1 MAAVTDDHRFEAVQ
15 NETMEGEK
23 HTMCEVLDRLIA
35 EGEARGE
42 ARGISIG
49 EARGEARGEANAARR
64 YESEIAR
71 LKAELAKYQKQGA
84 MAN

>member
-1 MAAVTDDHRFEAVQ
+1 
-15 NETMEGEK
+15 
-23 HTMCEVLDRLIA
+23 MCEVLDRLIA

-42 ARGISIG
+42 ARGISI
-49 EARGEARGEANAARR
+49 GEARGEANAARR

-84 MAN
+84 TAN

>member
-1 MAAVTDDHRFEAVQ
+1 MGT
-15 NETMEGEK
+15 EGEK
-23 HTMCEVLDRLIA
+23 HTMCEVLDKLIA
-35 EGEARGE
+35 E
-42 ARGISIG
+42 G
-49 EARGEARGEANAARR
+49 EARGEARGEANAAKR